1 MRTFWAIAGLKGSK
15 SKTLEDWLRDEYFEQ
30 HAKLFHDRPLIWHF
44 WDGRPDGFHALINY
58 HKLDHAT
65 LQKLTYSYLGNWIQ
79 QQSDDAK
86 ADKPGAAERLGA
98 ARALQTK
105 LAAILEG
112 EAPLDIFVRWKPFKD
127 QAQGWHPDLN
137 DGIRQNIRPFLLA
150 GDVGKRGA
158 GLFRAIPLALKD
170 KDRGTEPTRPKSDYP
185 WFWCAEAPGTD
196 PTGGKDFVG
205 NRWNDVHL
213 TLARKKEA
221 SS

>member
-1 MRTFWAIAGLKGSK
+1 LRTFWAIAGLKGSK

-98 ARALQTK
+98 ARALQTE
-105 LAAILEG
+105 LAKILEG
-112 EAPLDIFVRWKPFKD
+112 EADPKTNTGYDIFVRLKPIKTKPK
-127 QAQGWHPDLN
+127 A
-137 DGIRQNIRPFLLA
+137 GIQTSTTASAKTSAPSCWQVTSVNEELA
-150 GDVGKRGA
+150 CSAPSLSHSKTKTAAPNPPAPNPTIPGSGAPRLPAPIPPAGKTSSATA
-158 GLFRAIPLALKD
+158 GM
-170 KDRGTEPTRPKSDYP
+170 TST
-185 WFWCAEAPGTD
+185 
-196 PTGGKDFVG
+196 
-205 NRWNDVHL
+205 
-213 TLARKKEA
+213 
-221 SS
+221 